1 MDKIFRHFIVVLLI
15 FGGLML
21 DSTRLQAQVNSYN
34 FAQNIVGYTP
44 LTGGTTAFAAPWDNN
59 TALQVP
65 IGFTFNY
72 DGTDF
77 TQCFISPNGFI
88 TLGVNAPTGTN
99 FIPLSSAAVYNPG
112 NTGGAIAPMGGDWIS
127 NGSPIE
133 YGVEGTAPNRTFV
146 VQWTNA
152 NRKSGTVTLLGD
164 FDFQIRLS
172 ETTHTITFAYGN
184 CDTSLTTT
192 SYNVQV
198 GLRGFDNVIAQGNVF
213 NRVQGSSQLWGN
225 AGATTQGFANSS
237 TLFTNP
243 SAYPNFGLQFVFTQ
257 NPPCAIPSALP
268 TGLILGG
275 TGITSTSFVGNSF
288 TAPTPAPSRY
298 LIVRS
303 LSATPPTSAQF
314 VNRVFY
320 PVGTVVSGFTVIANS
335 NLTTFNQTGLAPG
348 TTYHYWVIPFNDK
361 CLGAPFYNLSS
372 PLYANATTCF
382 TTAVATAA
390 TAVGGND
397 FVANWNAVAG
407 ATSYSVDVSTNNT
420 FTAILPAYNNFNVPA
435 GTTSLNVTGLLPFTT
450 YFYRVRANGPGCI
463 LNSGTISLTTTCGFY
478 TIPYLQNFD
487 TTAINAL
494 PNCFLA
500 LNNNGDTQTWNV
512 QATTFSSAPRSVF
525 INRNATVDMND
536 WLMGPGLNLTGGVSY
551 RLIFRYNTGAVAATT
566 ENLTVFYGTSQTVA
580 GMTNNLINL
589 NGINNS
595 FFETVTIDF
604 VPATSGVYYLGFRGS
619 SIANQ
624 SYLALDD
631 ISVTLSPSC
640 IDPTN
645 LAVGTIGSTTAS
657 IGWTAST
664 TAPSGGYEYFL
675 STTATPPTAA
685 TTPTGSVG
693 PGITTLNLTGLIP
706 STFYWIWVRGNCG
719 PTDKSVWTAEETFN
733 TECSTPAVT
742 STIPVTRCGFGNG
755 TLTATPSAG
764 ATIRWYDTP
773 VNGAIIG
780 TGNTITTPNTSTNI
794 TYYAEARS
802 LGAIAKLGP
811 TSPVTQ
817 LGVRS
822 VQTAVGQIDFS
833 VNSITTLLSV
843 DIFPMVSGQTG
854 RLIVRTNTNI
864 PLATINYTTAVSGG
878 NTLQAISLNVPLD
891 PGMYNLFF
899 ETLPASGLRMN
910 TTNSAY
916 PYTNAVATLDG
927 NSIDP
932 NFYLAAYNWRFTTQC
947 LSPRVPVTLSI
958 TAPPA
963 LTLSQSALTICEGE
977 TTAVVNVSGVGAYNT
992 FTWTPNTGVSG
1003 SAVAGY
1009 TFNPTVTTTYTLVAN
1024 QTGGSLCG
1032 NLTSITINVRTAPP
1046 TVAILPV
1053 NPTVCEN
1060 SIVPLLGSTSLA
1072 TPSIVLFEG
1081 FDGPTNNWVVANTST
1096 GGTPLNSQFTIR
1108 PSGYNYINAFGWN
1121 VTFASPT
1128 GTQFYLA
1135 NSDSQSTE
1143 AGSVTRTTLTSPV
1156 FSLAGY
1162 TTAQLQF
1169 AHYIRFISGDR
1180 FWVQVSPDG
1189 GATWTT
1195 IQSYLAS
1202 QGGPTSFNNVSL
1214 SLGAFLGMTNLQVRF
1229 NYESNW
1235 GYCWAIDSVSINGS
1249 LAAALTWEPTTY
1261 LFSDA
1266 AATIPYVSGTPASV
1280 VYTKPLS
1287 TITYSATL
1295 TGSNGCV
1302 RVGTSTITVA
1312 PATNPGVLGSSQ
1324 LVCSSATPDNLVLTG
1339 NVGNIIRWES
1349 ADDPAFTVNIATIT
1363 NTTNT
1368 LTPAQMGVIN
1378 PIKYYRVVVQ
1388 SSPCNASFSNVVSV
1402 ALPVTTW
1409 NGTAWSNG
1417 VPNANVRAIFAG
1429 NFTSTGNITACSVR
1443 INSGTIVFSAGHS
1456 LVVTNNVVVAGGSL
1470 TFMDT
1475 ASLVQLSDTAINGG
1489 NISYRRTTTPMRKF
1503 DFTYWSSP
1511 VAAQVLNVFSP
1522 QTLSDKFF
1530 IYNPTLVNWVNV
1542 ANTTVMT
1549 PGVGYIIRAPNNFSA
1564 TVPTVFNSNFVGVPN
1579 NGVFNVPVLNST
1591 TNYNLIGNPYPSA
1604 ISADALLSHP
1614 SNMGVMDGTL
1624 YFWTHNTPMANNGY
1638 TNNDYAI
1645 YNYLGGTG
1653 TSAAV
1658 NPGVNTSIPNGKI
1671 AAGQGFF
1678 MKALSSGNVLFNN
1691 SMRLVGDNNQFF
1703 RMAQAPAT
1711 STTTAHRYWLEVTNA
1726 SGAYKQALIGYAPQA
1741 TLGVDRGF
1749 DSDYLNVGLPVALY
1763 SVLPGNQKLSIQG
1776 RPMPFEEADQVPLGF
1791 TAATSDDYTI
1801 RLSAFDGLFTAQDI
1815 FLRDKYLEVLH
1826 DLKQGPYQF
1835 RSVAGTFDDRFVI
1848 VYRTSALNTTEFD
1861 SESSIVLYHT
1871 TPETITVAAQKEQ
1884 LALVKVYDVRGALLE
1899 TRLGEGATSLTFQ
1912 FAMPQ
1917 QVLLF
1922 EITTTDGRKVMRKYV
1937 K

>member
-1 MDKIFRHFIVVLLI
+1 MDKFFRYFIVVLLI
-15 FGGLML
+15 FGGLLL

-44 LTGGTTAFAAPWDNN
+44 LTGGTAAFAAPWDNN

-88 TLGVNAPTGTN
+88 TLGVNAPLGSN
-99 FIPLSSAAVYNPG
+99 FIPLSNAAVYNPG

-133 YGVEGTAPNRTFV
+133 YGIEGTAPNRTFV

-152 NRKSGTVTLLGD
+152 NRKSGTVTLPGD

-172 ETTHTITFAYGN
+172 ETSHTITFAYGN
-184 CDTSLTTT
+184 CDTTQSTTT
-192 SYNVQV
+192 YNVQV

-213 NRVQGSSQLWGN
+213 NRIQGSSQIWGN
-225 AGATTQGFANSS
+225 VGATSQGFANTAS
-237 TLFTNP
+237 LLTNP
-243 SAYPNFGLQFVFTQ
+243 SAYPNFGLQFIFSPT
-257 NPPCAIPSALP
+257 PPCNTPTALP
-268 TGLILGG
+268 TGLVIGA
-275 TGITSTSFVGNSF
+275 TSINSSSFVGNSF
-288 TAPTPAPSRY
+288 IAPTPAPSRY

-303 LSATPPTSAQF
+303 LSPTPPTSAQF
-314 VNRVFY
+314 VNRTFY
-320 PVGTVVSGFTVIANS
+320 AAGTTVGAYTVIANT
-335 NLTTFNQTGLAPG
+335 NLTTFTQTGLAPN
-348 TTYHYWVIPFNDK
+348 TTYHYWVIPFNEK

-372 PLYANATTCF
+372 PLYASATTCF

-407 ATSYSVDVSTNNT
+407 ATSYSIDVSTNNT
-420 FTAILPAYNNFNVPA
+420 FTAILPSYNNFNVPV

-463 LNSGTISLTTTCGFY
+463 LNSGTITLTTTCGFF

-487 TTAINAL
+487 TTAIGAL
-494 PNCFLA
+494 PNCFVA
-500 LNNNGDTQTWNV
+500 LNNNSDAQAWNV
-512 QATTFSSAPRSVF
+512 QSTTFSSAPRSVI
-525 INRNATVDMND
+525 INRNTSLDMND

-551 RLIFRYNTGAVAATT
+551 RLIFRYNTGAISATT
-566 ENLTVFYGTSQTVA
+566 ENLTVFYGSSQTVA
-580 GMTNNLINL
+580 GMTNNLISL
-589 NGINNS
+589 TGINNS

-645 LAVGTIGSTTAS
+645 LAVGAIGSTTAS
-657 IGWTAST
+657 IEWTAST
-664 TAPSGGYEYFL
+664 TPPSGGYEYFL

-693 PGITTLNLTGLIP
+693 PGVTTLNLTGLIP

-733 TECSTPAVT
+733 TECSTPTVT

-764 ATIRWYDTP
+764 ATIRWYDSP
-773 VNGAIIG
+773 VSGSVIA
-780 TGNTITTPNTSTNI
+780 TGNTLTTPNTSTNL
-794 TYYAEARS
+794 TYFAEARS

-811 TSPVTQ
+811 SSPIAQ
-817 LGVRS
+817 SGIRS
-822 VQTAVGQIDFS
+822 VQTIAGQIDFT
-833 VNSITTLLSV
+833 VTSITTLLSV

-854 RLIVRTNTNI
+854 RIIVRTNTNI
-864 PLATINYTTAVSGG
+864 PLTTINYTTAVSGG
-878 NTLQAISLNVPLD
+878 NTLQAIPINIPLD

-916 PYTNAVATLDG
+916 PYTSAVATLDG

-963 LTLSQSALTICEGE
+963 LTLSQSSLTICEGE
-977 TTAVVNVSGVGAYNT
+977 TTAVVTVSGAGAYNT

-1060 SIVPLLGSTSLA
+1060 SIVPLLGTTSLA
-1072 TPSIVLFEG
+1072 TPSVVLFEG
-1081 FDGPTNNWVVANTST
+1081 FDGPTNNWVVANSST
-1096 GGTPLNSQFTIR
+1096 GGTPLNSQFTLR

-1143 AGSVTRTTLTSPV
+1143 TGSVTRTTLTSPV

-1169 AHYIRFISGDR
+1169 AHYIRFISADR

-1189 GATWTT
+1189 GTTWTT

-1202 QGGPTSFNNVSL
+1202 QGGPASFSNVSL
-1214 SLGAFLGMTNLQVRF
+1214 SLGAYLGMTNLRVRF

-1249 LAAALTWEPTTY
+1249 LAAALTWEPTTF
-1261 LFSDA
+1261 LFSDP

-1287 TITYSATL
+1287 TITYNATL
-1295 TGSNGCV
+1295 TGSNGCI

-1388 SSPCNASFSNVVSV
+1388 SSPCTTSFSNIVSV

-1443 INSGTIVFSAGHS
+1443 VNSGAIVFSAGHS

-1470 TFMDT
+1470 TFLDT
-1475 ASLVQLSDTAINGG
+1475 ASLVQISDLAVNTGA
-1489 NISYRRTTTPMRKF
+1489 ISYRRTTTPMRRF

-1511 VAAQVLNVFSP
+1511 VATQVLNVLSAL
-1522 QTLSDKFF
+1522 TLSDKFF

-1542 ANTTVMT
+1542 ANTSTMV
-1549 PGVGYIIRAPNNFSA
+1549 PGAGYIIRAPNNFSITA
-1564 TVPTVFNSNFVGVPN
+1564 PTVFNANFVGVPN

-1591 TNYNLIGNPYPSA
+1591 TNFNLIGNPYPSA
-1604 ISADALLSHP
+1604 VSADALLSHP
-1614 SNMGVMDGTL
+1614 SNVGVMDGTL
-1624 YFWTHNTPMANNGY
+1624 YFWTHNTPMINNGY

-1703 RMAQAPAT
+1703 RMAQAPT
-1711 STTTAHRYWLEVTNA
+1711 TNPTTAHRYWLEVTNTT
-1726 SGAYKQALIGYAPQA
+1726 GAYKQALIGYAPQA
-1741 TLGVDRGF
+1741 TLGIDRGF

-1776 RPMPFEEADQVPLGF
+1776 RPMPFEEADQVSLGF
-1791 TAATSDDYTI
+1791 TAATSEDYTI

-1848 VYRTSALNTTEFD
+1848 VYRTSALNTTDFD

-1871 TPETITVAAQKEQ
+1871 TPETITVAAQKEP

-1899 TRLGEGATSLTFQ
+1899 TRIGEGATSLTFQ
-1912 FAMPQ
+1912 FAIPQ

-1937 K
+1937 R